1 MKKITSALICIVG
14 LTLVANGDNYY
25 KQLKK
30 ELLVI
35 WNDDQD
41 IRNEYLK
48 AREKLGESD
57 PKVENIAKIMRYRD
71 SIHLVKVTKIL
82 DEEGWI
88 GKDKI
93 GVLGS
98 NTLFLVIQHSDLKTQ
113 QKYLPMMRNAVKDGK
128 TELSW
133 LALLEDRV
141 ALGEGRKQIYGSHVF
156 GNKETKKNYVAPLD
170 DPDNVDKRRSEVGL
184 EPMASYLEK
193 WNIIWNVEEYKK
205 QLPEIEKLYT
215 KEIPY

>member
-1 MKKITSALICIVG
+1 MKRAILTLICIVG
-14 LTLVANGDNYY
+14 LASMANNGNYY
-25 KQLKK
+25 KQLKR

-35 WNDDQD
+35 WNEDQD
-41 IRNEYLK
+41 IRNQYIK

-57 PKVENIAKIMRYRD
+57 PKVENIAKIMRYKD
-71 SIHLVKVTKIL
+71 SIHLVKVSKIL

-93 GVLGS
+93 GQLAN

-113 QKYLPMMRNAVKDGK
+113 QKYLPMMRNAVKEGK

-133 LALLEDRV
+133 LVLLEDRV
-141 ALGEGRKQIYGSHVF
+141 ALREGRKQIYGSHVF

-184 EPMASYLEK
+184 EPMANYLKK